1 MREGER
7 KEVGDLRKQELKIL
21 SQHGNKN
28 VIKWKAG
35 LPEINIGGG
44 EMDKKMSKTQKKNE
58 K

>member
-44 EMDKKMSKTQKKNE
+44 ETDKKMSITQKK